1 MNLKKN
7 KEISI
12 LFLYKKGRKDRLK
25 DNLKFP
31 SEFFYGYKDLEKE
44 GYKVSLL
51 EEIDISFRIKNNFF
65 IRIFNFSSKLFF
77 NLPVKLILEFL
88 LNKTYK
94 KINKANIVICTT
106 NSIGVTLSFLKSL
119 GLVKSRIVFIYMGLF
134 KKKPNFL
141 KLYIFHY
148 IFKKIELLTLSKS
161 EYKFLKNLFY
171 KSKIGYLPFGVD
183 TEFWL
188 PKKKIKNNDYY
199 VLAVGNDL
207 ARDWELLI
215 NSWEESFPNLKIIS
229 SLPIINLK
237 KNIEVIQ
244 GNWHSKTLNDK
255 EMRDLYCNS
264 EFIIIPLKQT
274 LQPSGQSTCL
284 QAMSCSK
291 AVVLTKVQG
300 IWDESLMKH
309 KENIFFIRSGNQLDL
324 KNSVKTLVNDIDL
337 RESLGKGGRHLV
349 SSKFNS
355 LKMCNHLKNYLF
367 GISN

>member
-1 MNLKKN
+1 MKNVDKKTVQDFGEEWEKFNQSEISDTELKKSWDQYFN
-7 KEISI
+7 IFPFDELSDDSEG
-12 LFLYKKGRKDRLK
+12 FDMGCGSGRWARFVAKKG
-25 DNLKFP
+25 
-31 SEFFYGYKDLEKE
+31 YKINC
-44 GYKVSLL
+44 
-51 EEIDISFRIKNNFF
+51 IDA
-65 IRIFNFSSKLFF
+65 SSKALSVAKK
-77 NLPVKLILEFL
+77 NLSGLGNIKFYNASVNDRVLDEGSQDFGYCLGVLHHIPDTLEGLKACANLLKKDAPFL
-88 LNKTYK
+88 LYLYYDFENRSYFFKLAWK
-94 KINKANIVICTT
+94 
-106 NSIGVTLSFLKSL
+106 LSDAL
-119 GLVKSRIVFIYMGLF
+119 R
-134 KKKPNFL
+134 
-141 KLYIFHY
+141 
-148 IFKKIELLTLSKS
+148 
-161 EYKFLKNLFY
+161 
-171 KSKIGYLPFGVD
+171 
-183 TEFWL
+183 
-188 PKKKIKNNDYY
+188 
-199 VLAVGNDL
+199 
-207 ARDWELLI
+207 
-215 NSWEESFPNLKIIS
+215 KIIS